1 VSLVCSEVSLLNVLE
16 LVLIHQPILLLVDD
30 EPSNIEMLAAML
42 EDQYELRFAVTGQ
55 DALAAIKEMPKPDL
69 ILLDVMLPDMN
80 GYALCERIKEDP
92 ITADIPIIFVTSLG
106 DPEQEEKGFAVGGA
120 DYIVKPCR
128 ALSIKARIRNQLE
141 MKRTRELLHRLAI
154 TDGLTNLANR
164 RHFDEALKQ
173 ETQRLQRQGGQ
184 LSLVLIDV
192 DFFKRFNDCYGHP
205 EGDECLRRIASVIS
219 AELRR
224 PADLTAR
231 IGGEE
236 FACLLPET
244 TLAGANVVAER
255 IRQTVLSLA
264 IPHQT
269 SSTSPYVTVSVGI
282 ATSSGIDSNHL
293 YQRADIQ
300 LYIAKTSGRN
310 CVVQDAALI

>member
-1 VSLVCSEVSLLNVLE
+1 
-16 LVLIHQPILLLVDD
+16 
-30 EPSNIEMLAAML
+30 MLD
-42 EDQYELRFAVTGQ
+42 DQYELRFAVSGQ
-55 DALAAIKEMPKPDL
+55 DALVAMEELPKPDL

-80 GYALCERIKEDP
+80 GYAICQRIKEDAAM
-92 ITADIPIIFVTSLG
+92 ADIPVIFVTSLG
-106 DPEQEEKGFAVGGA
+106 DPEQEERGFAVGGA

-154 TDGLTNLANR
+154 TDGLTGLANR

-192 DFFKRFNDCYGHP
+192 DFFKRFNDHYGHP
-205 EGDECLRRIASVIS
+205 AGDECLKRIAAVIA

-244 TLAGANVVAER
+244 SLAGAYIVAER
-255 IRQTVLSLA
+255 IRQTVLSLKM
-264 IPHQT
+264 PHYA
-269 SSTSPYVTVSVGI
+269 SSISEFVTVSMGI
-282 ATSSGIDSNHL
+282 AVSQCPDSSPL
-293 YQRADIQ
+293 YQRADVQ
-300 LYIAKTSGRN
+300 LYLAKTSGRN
-310 CVVQDAALI
+310 CVVQDVVLV

>member
-1 VSLVCSEVSLLNVLE
+1 M
-16 LVLIHQPILLLVDD
+16 IHQPILLVVDD

-42 EDQYELRFAVTGQ
+42 DDQYELRFAVSGH
-55 DALAAIKEMPKPDL
+55 DALIAIKELPKPDL

-80 GYALCERIKEDP
+80 GYAICERIKDDP
-92 ITADIPIIFVTSLG
+92 LCADISVIFVTSLG

-154 TDGLTNLANR
+154 TDGLTGLANR

-184 LSLVLIDV
+184 LALVIIDV
-192 DFFKRFNDCYGHP
+192 DFFKRYNDSYGHP
-205 EGDECLRRIASVIS
+205 AGDECLRRVAAVIS
-219 AELRR
+219 TELRR

-244 TLAGANVVAER
+244 TLAGAYVVAER
-255 IRQTVLSLA
+255 IRQTVQALA
-264 IPHQT
+264 MPHQT
-269 SSTSPYVTVSVGI
+269 STIAEYVTVSVGV
-282 ATSSGIDSNHL
+282 AVSNGTDSNHL

-310 CVVQDAALI
+310 CVVQDDVALI

>member
-1 VSLVCSEVSLLNVLE
+1 LE
-16 LVLIHQPILLLVDD
+16 LVLIHQPILLVVDD
-30 EPSNIEMLAAML
+30 EPSNIEVLAAML
-42 EDQYELRFAVTGQ
+42 DDQYELRFAVSGHE
-55 DALAAIKEMPKPDL
+55 ALSALKEQPKPDL

-80 GYALCERIKEDP
+80 GYAICERIKDDP
-92 ITADIPIIFVTSLG
+92 LCADIPVIFVTSLG

-154 TDGLTNLANR
+154 TDGLTGLANR

-173 ETQRLQRQGGQ
+173 EAQRLHRQGGH

-192 DFFKRFNDCYGHP
+192 DFFKRYNDSYGHP
-205 EGDECLRRIASVIS
+205 AGDLCLQSIAAVI
-219 AELRR
+219 ATELRR

-244 TLAGANVVAER
+244 TLAGAYVVAER

-264 IPHQT
+264 MPHQT
-269 SSTSPYVTVSVGI
+269 STIAEYVTVSVGV
-282 ATSSGIDSNHL
+282 AVSNGTDPGML

-310 CVVQDAALI
+310 CVVQDELALI

>member
-1 VSLVCSEVSLLNVLE
+1 M
-16 LVLIHQPILLLVDD
+16 IHQPIILVVDD
-30 EPSNIEMLAAML
+30 EPNNIEMLAGML
-42 EDQYELRFAVTGQ
+42 DDQYELRFAVSAQ
-55 DALAAIKEMPKPDL
+55 EALTAIKEMPKPDL

-80 GYALCERIKEDP
+80 GYAICERIKEDP
-92 ITADIPIIFVTSLG
+92 ATADIPIIFVTSLG

-154 TDGLTNLANR
+154 TDGLTSLANR

-173 ETQRLQRQGGQ
+173 EMQRLQRQGGQ

-192 DFFKRFNDCYGHP
+192 DFFKRFNDYYGHP
-205 EGDECLRRIASVIS
+205 AGDECLRRIAAVI
-219 AELRR
+219 ATELRR

-244 TLAGANVVAER
+244 SLAGAYIVAER
-255 IRQTVLSLA
+255 IRQTVLSLKM
-264 IPHQT
+264 PHQ
-269 SSTSPYVTVSVGI
+269 SSTISDYVTVSVGV
-282 ATSSGIDSNHL
+282 ATSSGTEAAHL

-310 CVVQDAALI
+310 CVVQDVALV

>member
-1 VSLVCSEVSLLNVLE
+1 LFNVLE
-16 LVLIHQPILLLVDD
+16 LVLIHQPILLIVDD
-30 EPSNIEMLAAML
+30 EPSNIEILAAML
-42 EDQYELRFAVTGQ
+42 EDQYELRFAVSGQ
-55 DALAAIKEMPKPDL
+55 DALAAMKDLPRPDL
-69 ILLDVMLPDMN
+69 ILLDVLLPDMN
-80 GYALCERIKEDP
+80 GYTICERIKEEP
-92 ITADIPIIFVTSLG
+92 VTADIPIIFVTSLG

-173 ETQRLQRQGGQ
+173 ETHRLQRQGGQ

-192 DFFKRFNDCYGHP
+192 DYFKRFNDYYGHP
-205 EGDECLRRIASVIS
+205 AGDECLKRIAAVIA

-244 TLAGANVVAER
+244 TLAGAYIVAER
-255 IRQTVLSLA
+255 IRQTVLSLEM
-264 IPHQT
+264 PHQK
-269 SSTSPYVTVSVGI
+269 STISQYVTLSMGVAVSI
-282 ATSSGIDSNHL
+282 GIDPDLL

-300 LYIAKTSGRN
+300 LYMAKTSGRN
-310 CVVQDAALI
+310 CVVQDMVPV

>member
-1 VSLVCSEVSLLNVLE
+1 M
-16 LVLIHQPILLLVDD
+16 IHQPILLVVDD
-30 EPSNIEMLAAML
+30 EPSNIELLAVMLD
-42 EDQYELRFAVTGQ
+42 DQYELRFAVSGQ
-55 DALAAIKEMPKPDL
+55 DALAAMKELPKPDL
-69 ILLDVMLPDMN
+69 VLLDVMLPDMN
-80 GYALCERIKEDP
+80 GYAICQRMKEDP
-92 ITADIPIIFVTSLG
+92 ATLDIPVIFVTSLG
-106 DPEQEEKGFAVGGA
+106 DPEQEERGFSVGGA

-154 TDGLTNLANR
+154 TDGLTSLANR

-192 DFFKRFNDCYGHP
+192 DFFKHFNDYYGHP
-205 EGDECLRRIASVIS
+205 AGDECLKRIAAVIA

-244 TLAGANVVAER
+244 SLEGAYIVAER
-255 IRQTVLSLA
+255 IRKTVLSLKM
-264 IPHQT
+264 PHQT
-269 SSTSPYVTVSVGI
+269 STISEYVTVSMGI
-282 ATSSGIDSNHL
+282 AASHGSDASPL

-300 LYIAKTSGRN
+300 LYLAKTSGRN
-310 CVVQDAALI
+310 RVVQDVAVV